1 MQCDGVYSEYRAAV
15 YYSESDDEMLSSS
28 ARDNNSDDDIQ
39 SPSAGS
45 ISSPLHRFTASRE
58 GSTPL
63 YDTIA
68 PRGLPGVMHACFDFW
83 FRRYIHRESKN
94 RALSSCL

>member
-28 ARDNNSDDDIQ
+28 ARDNNSDDEIQ
-39 SPSAGS
+39 SSPSAGS

-68 PRGLPGVMHACFDFW
+68 PRGLRGVMHAFFDFW
-83 FRRYIHRESKN
+83 FRTP
-94 RALSSCL
+94 